1 MIDLTKIKDDKFL
14 KDMNIKQLNEL
25 SKDIRAFLVDNISKT
40 GGHLSSN
47 LGDVELI
54 VALHKVFDLDKDKI
68 LFDVGHQ
75 AYTHKILTGRANKFS
90 TLRKTN
96 GLSGFLNSEESK
108 YDIFESGHSSTSI
121 STAMGMALA
130 RDNNSENYE
139 IISFIG
145 DASIVNGVAFEA
157 LNNISTTHNKV
168 IIILNDNDM
177 SISKSVGAFSKSL
190 SKVRTSKFYSFLKR
204 CFLKMFKWSPR
215 FINFTRRFVHRL
227 ALIFRSDNMFDN
239 FNISYLGPVDGHN
252 MKMLLKALNK
262 AKNFKGPIL
271 VHVKT
276 KKGYGYKYA
285 SEDKL
290 GKYHGIAPFDVN
302 TGEVINKTN
311 DNFTS
316 FTNQIASEMYEIL
329 ANDPNSYLISSAMV
343 YATNLNKCF
352 DDFKDR
358 CIDVGIAEE
367 HSISLAN
374 GLALNNKHPYVSLYS
389 TFLQRGYDE
398 IVHDVCRI
406 NSNITFLIDRAGI
419 VGEDGKTHQGNL
431 DVSFIYP
438 LENSIIAM
446 PSEIKYVKPLL
457 KCLNDYS
464 GSKFIRYQKLNDTI
478 DKYDKN
484 IEFGKFIYEVFD
496 ENNKIS
502 IIAVGNSCKVIKDYV
517 INNNLKINVINPIF
531 IKPLD
536 IDCLNKIIN
545 TDIYVYDNTSVF
557 EGFISAIMK
566 YYNNYNKSI
575 KYYCLPNKYISH
587 GKYDEILVSLNL
599 DEMFVIKDILKNYE

>member
-1 MIDLTKIKDDKFL
+1 MHYEL
-14 KDMNIKQLNEL
+14 KNN
-25 SKDIRAFLVDNISKT
+25 FNLVGNISIINEIKEQ
-40 GGHLSSN
+40 SN
-47 LGDVELI
+47 GN
-54 VALHKVFDLDKDKI
+54 H
-68 LFDVGHQ
+68 
-75 AYTHKILTGRANKFS
+75 
-90 TLRKTN
+90 
-96 GLSGFLNSEESK
+96 
-108 YDIFESGHSSTSI
+108 
-121 STAMGMALA
+121 
-130 RDNNSENYE
+130 
-139 IISFIG
+139 
-145 DASIVNGVAFEA
+145 
-157 LNNISTTHNKV
+157 
-168 IIILNDNDM
+168 
-177 SISKSVGAFSKSL
+177 
-190 SKVRTSKFYSFLKR
+190 
-204 CFLKMFKWSPR
+204 
-215 FINFTRRFVHRL
+215 
-227 ALIFRSDNMFDN
+227 FRYF
-239 FNISYLGPVDGHN
+239 
-252 MKMLLKALNK
+252 
-262 AKNFKGPIL
+262 
-271 VHVKT
+271 
-276 KKGYGYKYA
+276 
-285 SEDKL
+285 
-290 GKYHGIAPFDVN
+290 
-302 TGEVINKTN
+302 
-311 DNFTS
+311 
-316 FTNQIASEMYEIL
+316 
-329 ANDPNSYLISSAMV
+329 
-343 YATNLNKCF
+343 
-352 DDFKDR
+352 
-358 CIDVGIAEE
+358 
-367 HSISLAN
+367 
-374 GLALNNKHPYVSLYS
+374 GLAQNNKHPYVSLYS

-464 GSKFIRYQKLNDTI
+464 SSKFIRYQKLNDTI

-484 IEFGKFIYEVFD
+484 IEFGKFIYEVFN